1 MPAQAQ
7 AINSVHD
14 GSCHLQADIPSG
26 TLEMVLNQP
35 SDTSTETAKGP
46 PRAPQRQRP
55 PPPPPSPA
63 LQVPAAAVTAVT
75 AADQLQ
81 DASQTGQQDIE
92 IQDHLDLR
100 VLGRIRNPANPA
112 RMVANSAAVSQGL
125 LYTHGGMRSLRVL
138 LPARPSPCSRLT
150 ARQQCIAV
158 LLQLRYSCILAQ
170 RYTEEATKAWRRQ
183 GTQQIKEHL
192 QSLTLGVLQQE
203 CVATALHGQV
213 EDMPGPAR
221 EHKRPPE
228 MQAEQCVMAV

>member
-46 PRAPQRQRP
+46 PRAPRRQRP

-150 ARQQCIAV
+150 ARRVNSV
-158 LLQLRYSCILAQ
+158 LLFCCSCVTVAFSLSV
-170 RYTEEATKAWRRQ
+170 TRRKLPRP
-183 GTQQIKEHL
+183 GTARAHNKSKNTCNH
-192 QSLTLGVLQQE
+192 SHSVYCNRSVLQQL
-203 CVATALHGQV
+203 CT
-213 EDMPGPAR
+213 DR
-221 EHKRPPE
+221 
-228 MQAEQCVMAV
+228 